1 MNCTPHVSSIP
12 PATLAG
18 PAAGSANLYH
28 RYEHFLVC
36 SSILPVAPESENFG
50 DNLRCAVINSR
61 GSGDNFSKVDIV
73 VDFAEDE
80 LLDVVFVTELKT
92 TLAKVMAAKVRHR
105 DFLSWWSARDVTQ
118 SHNDGVMVLV
128 RVGWAKYVQKV
139 EYWNGQLVWIDFAF
153 PGGLKLRCI
162 GVYASPV
169 PHETQPMVARL
180 QGVLTSAGALG
191 YQVILGEDLNEV
203 FNPSCD

>member
-1 MNCTPHVSSIP
+1 MNCTPHMSSIP

-18 PAAGSANLYH
+18 PAAGSANLYN
-28 RYEHFLVC
+28 RYEHSLVY

-92 TLAKVMAAKVRHR
+92 TLAKVMAAKVCHR
-105 DFLSWWSARDVTQ
+105 DFLSWWSARDVT
-118 SHNDGVMVLV
+118 
-128 RVGWAKYVQKV
+128 
-139 EYWNGQLVWIDFAF
+139 
-153 PGGLKLRCI
+153 
-162 GVYASPV
+162 
-169 PHETQPMVARL
+169 
-180 QGVLTSAGALG
+180 
-191 YQVILGEDLNEV
+191 
-203 FNPSCD
+203 